1 MQLTEIRQ
9 KYPQYSNISDEE
21 LTQKLYKRFYA
32 GKFSFDDFAAKVGHT
47 PARSPEMG
55 TMEKAEGVA
64 GKMAEGL
71 TFGLGDIVAGAT
83 NIPANIA
90 AGNFKN
96 PVKLF
101 KEGRRDFISSQN
113 KFSKQNPNLAMAAEV
128 AGGLLTGVGGAS
140 KVAGAKALSKL
151 GKVGQSV
158 VTGAAGGA
166 AYGAGSGLT
175 ADEDK
180 LSLANALKQGAA
192 GAVVGGGFG
201 AATPFIGRGANIA
214 LNKAD
219 DLRRA
224 ISGKTALALIRK
236 KGGQEAI
243 DAAVR
248 GNIPLLDIIPSRGAN
263 LGKIAKRANDEAADI
278 LDPFIERKYAAQG
291 ADLTRIIKKASPKTG
306 LQSADEF
313 LASKRALSE
322 QAYKPLEALKPL
334 TDVDVSNPHVRRA
347 IDIVRRNIPEYRKLQ
362 SNDFKVL
369 NEAKKILDI
378 QTRGVALSGDEATLK
393 YWRDKARHKLID
405 DMDAAIAKNIHGVE
419 YDFSAGIP
427 EITSEMMY
435 SKTPYKYLLGQY
447 GDLLSAEKALAAGRE
462 FLNTDPELVAKMFQ
476 GAGPAEQEAMKIGL
490 ADALLM
496 QSRKSSVDGST
507 RNVASNLVGSE
518 QNKQIFRHILG
529 KQADGFIN
537 DLSSMAKAN
546 KNYGIVSRGSD
557 TAENLENIRNTKNI
571 VSRAGGDILGMIG
584 EGIETLGA
592 RTNKKRQLDIATLLT
607 NPEALKKALAE
618 ESSRKALFNINPVDL
633 SGAGGSFANIPGP
646 LTSSEKD
653 IYRKTVKKNLLDNL
667 RGSSVNTADG
677 KNVAFGRAGIDKAIG
692 SSNNGNKIKM
702 LENIPEILKKSVQY
716 YPSITK
722 DRTKFDYMA
731 APINIDGRSK
741 NALATLRNNYFYNV
755 NDLDW
760 ATKRK
765 LQRVVAETSGSQA
778 EASTNSLPNKSKKI
792 KTSIADFL
800 ILSARPF
807 NTGRT
812 GVSLADILI
821 NRKQEKK

>member
-32 GKFSFDDFAAKVGHT
+32 DKISFDDFAAKVGYT
-47 PARSPEMG
+47 PVRSPEMG
-55 TMEKAEGVA
+55 AMEKAEGVA

-113 KFSKQNPNLAMAAEV
+113 KFSKENPNLAMAAEV

-192 GAVVGGGFG
+192 GAAIGGGFG

-322 QAYKPLEALKPL
+322 SAYGPLEELGELSKINPKLGAL
-334 TDVDVSNPHVRRA
+334 VRTEPRVKEA
-347 IDIVRRNIPEYRKLQ
+347 VRMIKRELPEYASLP
-362 SNDFKVL
+362 DTHFKVL
-369 NEAKKILDI
+369 NEAKKLLDTFSQKNPMASGLEKSNI
-378 QTRGVALSGDEATLK
+378 RFSQRAREQLIAGMNDATGGAYGKVLSD
-393 YWRDKARHKLID
+393 
-405 DMDAAIAKNIHGVE
+405 
-419 YDFSAGIP
+419 
-427 EITSEMMY
+427 
-435 SKTPYKYLLGQY
+435 Y

-529 KQADGFIN
+529 KQADSFIN

-618 ESSRKALFNINPVDL
+618 EGSRKALFNINPVDL
-633 SGAGGSFANIPGP
+633 SGAGGPFANLSGP

-667 RGSSVNTADG
+667 RGRSVQTADG
-677 KNVAFGRAGIDKAIG
+677 QNIVISGPGIKKAI
-692 SSNNGNKIKM
+692 SSAANTDKIKM
-702 LENIPEILKKSVQY
+702 IEKAPEILNKSSQY
-716 YPSITK
+716 FPSVVKGK
-722 DRTKFDYMA
+722 DKFGYLS
-731 APINIDGRSK
+731 APVSIEGRNKGAFASIKNGAMYNI
-741 NALATLRNNYFYNV
+741 

-765 LQRVVAETSGSQA
+765 LQIATDTNRGQL